1 MHFNRK
7 TSKTLY
13 ILWCILRAFDA
24 ASFWNIVIYFP
35 IPYSLY
41 ISHLKGSSSAEVGQV
56 LIFSCH
62 NCQGTRASNDLEAQ
76 KIPDVVLIWSEWS
89 DELSIYWVQY
99 DYTNSGRILHKK
111 LTIYKYLWNKG
122 YSYSCKFSIKNSH
135 KTWTT
140 HALLARVCLYVE
152 A

>member
-1 MHFNRK
+1 MHFNKK

-56 LIFSCH
+56 LILSCH

-76 KIPDVVLIWSEWS
+76 KIPDVVLIWSE
-89 DELSIYWVQY
+89 
-99 DYTNSGRILHKK
+99 
-111 LTIYKYLWNKG
+111 
-122 YSYSCKFSIKNSH
+122 
-135 KTWTT
+135 
-140 HALLARVCLYVE
+140 
-152 A
+152 